1 MDAHAYAKS
10 SACATLKA
18 GTRLFVPFLS
28 CNARSR
34 RPAVETCRALSTDES
49 SHTSPGL
56 NRREIVL
63 STLSA
68 MALLPVLSA
77 SPSKAA
83 TAELAAPYTDPRDN
97 YSIQLPTGWS
107 LSEGTNASGT
117 GPTATRR
124 TVAWYEPGN
133 PSTYITVVCTN
144 VGADYTSLGSF
155 GNAQT
160 FGENLVGS
168 MDQSFLARAPK
179 WAKGNQQHQ
188 EAKLLKAVENG
199 KAYNIEYTIKRSDE
213 DQRHLL
219 STVAIGY
226 NGRYTRLYT
235 LTAVSSQENFE
246 KEKPTLQKIVDSFQ
260 APYVRTT

>member
-1 MDAHAYAKS
+1 MDVHALANS
-10 SACATLKA
+10 QTACTTLKA
-18 GTRLFVPFLS
+18 GSKAFAPFQGA

-34 RPAVETCRALSTDES
+34 KNRVGTCRAMFADE
-49 SHTSPGL
+49 TAPQP
-56 NRREIVL
+56 NRRDIIL

-68 MALLPVLSA
+68 VTLLSA
-77 SPSKAA
+77 TPSKAG
-83 TAELAAPYTDPRDN
+83 AADEAAAPAGPYTDPRDN
-97 YSIQLPTGWS
+97 YKIQLPEGWS
-107 LSEGTNASGT
+107 LSEGTNAPGT

-179 WAKGNQQHQ
+179 WAKGNQPHQ
-188 EAKLLKAVENG
+188 EAKLLKALEND

-235 LTAVSSQENFE
+235 LTAVSSEENFA
-246 KEKPTLQKIVDSFQ
+246 KEKATLQKIVDSFQ
-260 APYVRTT
+260 PPYVRTT